1 MPDWFTKYFDHAED
15 LSVQVALSVVAGF
28 VVAGIFRATMIG
40 RERSVSL
47 LTTLI
52 LLTIMTAILTL
63 VIGDNTARAFGLVGA
78 LSIVRFRTVV
88 EDTRDT
94 AFVIF
99 SVVVGMAVGANQ
111 ILLAGLACAA
121 VTVVAALMHWVVPGG
136 RTPTS
141 NKLQLCIRVGP
152 GQESVPIVEVVS
164 KYAGEVKAVGT
175 ATAKQGA
182 AVEWTYSLR
191 LTGEPETM
199 LPLFAELNRIE
210 GVQSVELKEK
220 ENGKG

>member
-1 MPDWFTKYFDHAED
+1 MTDWLTKQFKHAPELAAQVG
-15 LSVQVALSVVAGF
+15 LSVAFGF
-28 VVAGIFRATMIG
+28 LVAGIFRATMAK

-52 LLTIMTAILTL
+52 LLAVMTAILTL
-63 VIGDNTARAFGLVGA
+63 TIGENTARAFGLVGA

-111 ILLAGLACAA
+111 ILLAGLTCAA
-121 VTVVAALMHWVVPGG
+121 VAVVAALMHWVVPGG
-136 RTPTS
+136 RTPTAC
-141 NKLQLCIRVGP
+141 KLQLCIRIGL
-152 GQESVPIVEVVS
+152 GQDTAPLTEVIQR
-164 KYAGEVKAVGT
+164 YAGELKAIGA

-182 AVEWTYSLR
+182 AMEVTYSMR
-191 LTGEPETM
+191 LTGEPESM
-199 LPLFAELNRIE
+199 IPLFAELNKIE
-210 GVQSVELKEK
+210 GVQAVELKE
-220 ENGKG
+220 NPKG

>member
-1 MPDWFTKYFDHAED
+1 M
-15 LSVQVALSVVAGF
+15 
-28 VVAGIFRATMIG
+28 
-40 RERSVSL
+40 
-47 LTTLI
+47 
-52 LLTIMTAILTL
+52 
-63 VIGDNTARAFGLVGA
+63 
-78 LSIVRFRTVV
+78 
-88 EDTRDT
+88 
-94 AFVIF
+94 
-99 SVVVGMAVGANQ
+99 
-111 ILLAGLACAA
+111 
-121 VTVVAALMHWVVPGG
+121 
-136 RTPTS
+136 
-141 NKLQLCIRVGP
+141 
-152 GQESVPIVEVVS
+152 S